1 MIIKL
6 KDVSLELLVENNRF
20 LGIGAVR
27 YGATLL
33 RSPRLPWTFYT
44 ESDQGVRFE
53 DYRFVKVVKTRGG
66 GRTIVFTAHGRWLP
80 RIQDADAMG
89 DARVK
94 TRRVAMPVATFRWS
108 FRPITERLWEN
119 EWTGL
124 AMQLEVASPG
134 VPLHWLIEDA
144 TWEIGGVAA
153 GATLTSGIGLRVK
166 SPVNAGTIGILYGLK
181 IEDQIQGGSNYALST
196 GAGRVSF
203 GDTVAFVGGAA
214 LPGSIS
220 SSATAGLAIQ
230 GKAGSS
236 VDLIIRNATG
246 NGVMQLAPGGS
257 TPIFPNG
264 VNLGQTTLTQ
274 YQEGSFTPT
283 FNNLVVVNGT
293 GSASY
298 TGRYTRVG
306 NRVDWEVVIGVSGT
320 CTVAANSSSTTIT
333 NLPFSSANSSVLVA
347 SDNAARNYGT
357 GVVIGGA
364 TTAYVPTW
372 AAVNNAVVITG
383 TLLL

>member
-1 MIIKL
+1 M
-6 KDVSLELLVENNRF
+6 
-20 LGIGAVR
+20 
-27 YGATLL
+27 
-33 RSPRLPWTFYT
+33 
-44 ESDQGVRFE
+44 GVQHPFTTT
-53 DYRFVKVVKTRGG
+53 DPHT
-66 GRTIVFTAHGRWLP
+66 FTAPQSLTVLDSQDGAPTEALYVGLTTYGHAGVVNPYNYDASHAWLQVAGP
-80 RIQDADAMG
+80 DLTSHYTGKLSGAILEAWAGGSLVDNLVGADARINIPSG
-89 DARVK
+89 
-94 TRRVAMPVATFRWS
+94 TT
-108 FRPITERLWEN
+108 T
-119 EWTGL
+119 
-124 AMQLEVASPG
+124 QASA
-134 VPLHWLIEDA
+134 VEASLS
-144 TWEIGGVAA
+144 VAA